1 MKRRSRA
8 LTTIFLGAVCI
19 SASLITFPSAS
30 AQTTSPGGPFGQRAS
45 FRLNKSALRAQGAS
59 SGLLER
65 LSVNAYRYFRLLA
78 RQFAARTCYEFR
90 GLRWRLPSV
99 AVHGDAHLEQF
110 VVTDTAFGLSDF
122 DRAGYGSAV
131 VDLVRYAASIHLACR
146 DATWA
151 CDPDQAVS
159 AYFSAYRAA
168 LDHPVTRSQ
177 PAVVD
182 RVRLGVSQDRT
193 AWLRWADAL
202 IQPMSPTAE
211 RALREEWK
219 QFVALMQA
227 TSPERPEAFYRI
239 VRVGSIEI
247 GIGSAL
253 EPKTLIRIAG
263 PTDDSGDDLMLEA
276 RVTATADDHD
286 CVSRPVNG
294 GSLHVLMF
302 RSLLGERLPE
312 VFGFLPRIETQDEPE
327 LWVQAWDS
335 GHRELALTDLRNQS
349 DLNEL
354 ATDAGS
360 QLAGHLWTAF
370 PEPLRGHQ
378 RFAQLRAF
386 EMTERR
392 ARELARELAD
402 ETVSEWNRFR
412 RQR

>member
-90 GLRWRLPSV
+90 ALRWHLPSV

-110 VVTDTAFGLSDF
+110 VVTDAAYGLADF

-131 VDLVRYAASIHLACR
+131 VDLVRFASSMHLACR
-146 DATWA
+146 DATWS

-159 AYFSAYRAA
+159 VYFSAYRAA

-177 PAVVD
+177 PAIVD
-182 RVRLGVSQDRT
+182 RIRLGASQNRR
-193 AWLRWADAL
+193 AWLQWADGL
-202 IQPMSPTAE
+202 MQPLLPTAE
-211 RALREEWK
+211 RALRSGWP
-219 QFVALMQA
+219 QFVELMRA
-227 TSPERPEAFYRI
+227 TAPERPDAFYTIARL
-239 VRVGSIEI
+239 GSVEI

-253 EPKTLIRIAG
+253 EPKTMIRIAG
-263 PTDDSGDDLMLEA
+263 PSEDPDDDLLLEA
-276 RVTATADDHD
+276 RVSATSDEQD

-294 GSLHVLMF
+294 GSLHVVMF
-302 RSLLGERLPE
+302 SALLGQRLPD
-312 VFGFLPRIETQDEPE
+312 VFGFLPREDARDAPE
-327 LWVQAWDS
+327 LWIQSWDS
-335 GHRELALTDLRNQS
+335 GHRELALTDLRSQS

-354 ATDAGS
+354 ATDAGG
-360 QLAGHLWTAF
+360 QLGGHFWTMF

-386 EMTERR
+386 EMSERR